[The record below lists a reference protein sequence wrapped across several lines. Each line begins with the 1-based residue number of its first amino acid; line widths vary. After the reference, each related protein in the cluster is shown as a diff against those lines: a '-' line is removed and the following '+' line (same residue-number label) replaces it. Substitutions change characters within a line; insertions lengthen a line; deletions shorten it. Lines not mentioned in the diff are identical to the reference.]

1 MSGLWTWKRNP
12 ILAPLSRMR
21 SFASYRLALKNL
33 LLSSAKPPTTRD
45 IAHQFVLPTERSE
58 ISNYNSKRA
67 NATARSLKRT
77 GKSPSPRS
85 SHFVRSLMK
94 WLVDSIS
101 IGLPAEQQY
110 SNPLKVNW
118 AVLTVD
124 LSYKLPKPNK
134 AL

>member
-1 MSGLWTWKRNP
+1 
-12 ILAPLSRMR
+12 
-21 SFASYRLALKNL
+21 
-33 LLSSAKPPTTRD
+33 
-45 IAHQFVLPTERSE
+45 
-58 ISNYNSKRA
+58 
-67 NATARSLKRT
+67 
-77 GKSPSPRS
+77 
-85 SHFVRSLMK
+85 MK